1 MEGVSPS
8 WDVAVPSPLW
18 ISLGSLNR
26 QAPPRPLLPPF
37 PHSTQRGLLKQE
49 SRSHPPLA
57 SNPPTASQQGEEI
70 ENSHPASDP
79 AGFPAHIS
87 YLSALPGRY
96 ILGSRPRCSPV
107 RPLPRVRPRTLQNS
121 PTTHLGF
128 CKSPLAIRFV
138 RLPLGRFSP
147 AECKL
152 PGAAILPLSFSIDSI
167 PGPNSC
173 SINT

>member
-57 SNPPTASQQGEEI
+57 SNPPTASQRGEEI

-107 RPLPRVRPRTLQNS
+107 RPLPRVRAPHSTKQPHNS
-121 PTTHLGF
+121 PWFLQIPAGHTICAFALR
-128 CKSPLAIRFV
+128 PL
-138 RLPLGRFSP
+138 FSCRMQAP
-147 AECKL
+147 RGGYSASL
-152 PGAAILPLSFSIDSI
+152 IQH
-167 PGPNSC
+167 
-173 SINT
+173 